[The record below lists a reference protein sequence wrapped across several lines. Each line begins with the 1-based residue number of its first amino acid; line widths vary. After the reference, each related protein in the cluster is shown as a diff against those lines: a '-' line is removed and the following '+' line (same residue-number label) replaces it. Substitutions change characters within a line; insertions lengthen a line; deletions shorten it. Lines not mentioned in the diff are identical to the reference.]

1 MNTFKHNAKKSLSLL
16 LICLLTAALL
26 LTGCG
31 NSGDNAGNAN
41 GGADS
46 EQLKIGIMQFG
57 EFTALQN
64 ATKGFIDGLADAGYV
79 DGENIVIHQLSA
91 AAEASNCPSIADT
104 LINEKSDLILA
115 VATPCASAV
124 KEKTADIPVLFT
136 AVTDLRYCFGDLFQM
151 TSCNNIC
158 LVHHQIKKSII
169 VFSHRTD

>member
-124 KEKTADIPVLFT
+124 KEKTADHSGSFH
-136 AVTDLRYCFGDLFQM
+136 
-151 TSCNNIC
+151 S
-158 LVHHQIKKSII
+158 
-169 VFSHRTD
+169 SHRSGRAPVWSLPTTHRAQI